1 LPTLDLSAGRIEYE
15 DTRGRG
21 PVVLLLHGLLMD
33 STLWQEVMT
42 DLRHDHRCIVPTL
55 PLGAHRIPT
64 SSDLSLELVTG
75 LVVELMDALDIDD
88 VTVVGND
95 TGGVIVQLL
104 AAANSPRLGRIV
116 LVSCDAFENFP
127 PGLTGKALVLSGKLS
142 PRLFGLFMQQMRL
155 KFIRRLPIAFG
166 WLTKRGD
173 ALARSWLGPV
183 LGQPGIRQDVV
194 TLLRSIAAQPSL
206 LTDMAPKF
214 PEFERP
220 ALIVWASED
229 RVMPPDHGR
238 RLAQAFPRAR
248 LIEIPDSYTLV
259 PLDQPGAL
267 AESIREFIAS
277 SEIEQAPAEALGK
290 PAVGQ
295 TRAQG

>member
-1 LPTLDLSAGRIEYE
+1 
-15 DTRGRG
+15 
-21 PVVLLLHGLLMD
+21 VVLLLHGLLMD
-33 STLWQEVMT
+33 STLWQAVMT
-42 DLRHDHRCIVPTL
+42 DLRHDHRCIAPTL

-183 LGQPGIRQDVV
+183 LGQPGIRQDAV

-229 RVMPPDHGR
+229 RVMPPHHGR

-277 SEIEQAPAEALGK
+277 SELEQAPAEALGK